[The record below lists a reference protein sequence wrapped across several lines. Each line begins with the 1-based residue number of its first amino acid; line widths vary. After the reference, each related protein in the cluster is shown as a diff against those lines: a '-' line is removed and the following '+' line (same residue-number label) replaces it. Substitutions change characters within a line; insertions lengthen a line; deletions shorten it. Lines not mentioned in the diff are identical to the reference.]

1 MLGFVG
7 GKYICAFA
15 GSTIAKVAVD
25 AKMKRKFLIVLSY
38 HHHPKAPL
46 TGNYY
51 FI

>member
-1 MLGFVG
+1 
-7 GKYICAFA
+7 
-15 GSTIAKVAVD
+15 
-25 AKMKRKFLIVLSY
+25 MKRKFLIVLSY